1 MRFFAQNGAP
11 AGPEAEQRLLEI
23 SGFIWDWA
31 KTGIMS
37 GSGPWLPH
45 QHTGFAPLLIV
56 CAAPLLF
63 FCCRSVTR
71 SIETASDSRLWLAW
85 VIGLLSLVLLV
96 AVMPLLFMM
105 MSIGLVALGL
115 LLPDALIS
123 GLAALYFWLGAGVL
137 ILGQIYGTYG
147 ITRRL
152 AGGLGLRLPERPG
165 GKLILF
171 FSGYALMILLL
182 LLLPSISAAAMLLLW
197 IGGVGLVIEGLFMRL
212 RRRGPSPPKS

>member
-1 MRFFAQNGAP
+1 MPFFAQNGAP

-63 FCCRSVTR
+63 FCCRGVTR
-71 SIETASDSRLWLAW
+71 SIETASDSRLWLAR

-105 MSIGLVALGL
+105 MNIGLVALGV

-123 GLAALYFWLGAGVL
+123 WLAALYFWLVVGVL

-147 ITRRL
+147 ITRRP

-197 IGGVGLVIEGLFMRL
+197 IGGVGLVVEGLFMRL
-212 RRRGPSPPKS
+212 RRGGPSPPKG